1 MPGGTPE
8 AYQHIQKIVEKVAAQ
23 VNDGP
28 CVTYIGP
35 GMPKILHDTWACGS
49 PHMSDNPLLW

>member
-35 GMPKILHDTWACGS
+35 GAASAPFSNAPCAH
-49 PHMSDNPLLW
+49 